1 MDYAIEEIAP
11 GYWRVEVAGTVRMIR
26 HRPDIKTFAPW
37 DICTED
43 GRRLWGSPTLESAF
57 RWIQARTGHPTEG
70 ILVEGLLEWSS
81 RGRAPT
87 PRTSPEPTSRSPRP
101 RRSWSGAAS
110 ALRGSR

>member
-1 MDYAIEEIAP
+1 MDYAVEEIAP

-70 ILVEGLLEWSS
+70 ILVEGLLESAGAGSASDAAHVTGAYDPQVDAPGALEW
-81 RGRAPT
+81 GR
-87 PRTSPEPTSRSPRP
+87 
-101 RRSWSGAAS
+101 
-110 ALRGSR
+110 